1 MGAPL
6 PKASLGATD
15 KTISFRGYCF
25 GQASSHAG
33 FIYYSGGSTLA
44 VNNTYKTRE
53 NGPLN
58 KYEYVSFTKVM
69 RLDPNTEEWAQVRT
83 TRPLP
88 WVVNKCFPPTLSQ
101 VFMVRPD
108 VKQDYTLYGA
118 VPATV
123 SLKRIKVTKDTLGPS
138 LKQEERKGWPMCQ
151 VKSGRLACCQ
161 IAQEDAPDFLWFAAQ
176 WLGQQQI
183 LELPFYWGRRSQHM
197 FEVLI
202 E

>member
-33 FIYYSGGSTLA
+33 FIYYSGGATLA

-69 RLDPNTEEWAQVRT
+69 RLDPNTEEWAQVWTRT
-83 TRPLP
+83 
-88 WVVNKCFPPTLSQ
+88 PPFLKRRSMSTSPKFQ

-123 SLKRIKVTKDTLGPS
+123 SLRRIKVTKDTLGPG
-138 LKQEERKGWPMCQ
+138 LKQEG
-151 VKSGRLACCQ
+151 S
-161 IAQEDAPDFLWFAAQ
+161 
-176 WLGQQQI
+176 
-183 LELPFYWGRRSQHM
+183 RS
-197 FEVLI
+197 
-202 E
+202 

>member
-83 TRPLP
+83 NDP
-88 WVVNKCFPPTLSQ
+88 F
-101 VFMVRPD
+101 
-108 VKQDYTLYGA
+108 
-118 VPATV
+118 
-123 SLKRIKVTKDTLGPS
+123 LG
-138 LKQEERKGWPMCQ
+138 W
-151 VKSGRLACCQ
+151 
-161 IAQEDAPDFLWFAAQ
+161 
-176 WLGQQQI
+176 
-183 LELPFYWGRRSQHM
+183 
-197 FEVLI
+197 
-202 E
+202 